1 MSRKARDPIV
11 LPQGVEVS
19 IQNDEISVKG
29 PKGALTQVLAKEVEV
44 ALKGNEVFVSPA
56 AHVVDRPG
64 RMQGLYWALIA
75 NMVKGVHIGFEKRL
89 EMIGVGFRAAVQGS
103 FLDLSIGVSH
113 PTKMPIP
120 AGLEVSVE
128 KNTLISIK
136 GINKQLVGEFAAC
149 VRAKRPP
156 EPYKGKGI
164 RYENEYVRRKAGKAA
179 KTGKK

>member
-29 PKGALTQVLAKEVEV
+29 PKGSLTQVLAKEVEIAV
-44 ALKGNEVFVSPA
+44 KGNEVFVAPA

-75 NMVKGVHIGFEKRL
+75 NMVKGVHTGFEKRL

-103 FLDLSIGVSH
+103 LLDLSIGVSH
-113 PTKMPIP
+113 PTKC
-120 AGLEVSVE
+120 LF
-128 KNTLISIK
+128 L
-136 GINKQLVGEFAAC
+136 
-149 VRAKRPP
+149 RD
-156 EPYKGKGI
+156 
-164 RYENEYVRRKAGKAA
+164 
-179 KTGKK
+179 